1 MPRWAFW
8 RRPPDPL
15 GEGVWARAAH
25 SVDRAVRRFEQVV
38 DGCPPGP
45 SREALEVFLPRM
57 DLVARAA
64 RARALQAQVEAPS
77 TQLLVPSGPDGEHP
91 EVHRRITRTATACA
105 QAAEA
110 AAMVRVN
117 AGEGAEA
124 GEAPAAER
132 IAAVERAVARAEEL
146 AGL

>member
-1 MPRWAFW
+1 VPRWAFW

-45 SREALEVFLPRM
+45 SRTALEQFLPRV

-64 RARALQAQVEAPS
+64 RARALQAQAEAPS
-77 TQLLVPSGPDGEHP
+77 TQLLVPGGPDGEHP
-91 EVHRRITRTATACA
+91 EVHRRLTRTATACA

-110 AAMVRVN
+110 AVMVRVD
-117 AGEGAEA
+117 AGEGAQA
-124 GEAPAAER
+124 GQAPDAGR
-132 IAAVERAVARAEEL
+132 LAAVERAVARAEEL